1 MKSYLFTISLCL
13 TLLMGCR
20 HTPFPSAFSEAER
33 MMYVAP
39 DSAFH
44 LLDALPH
51 TQYSEAA
58 AARYALLLTRA
69 ADKSGRSLLPYDS
82 LLNIALRHYPAQSEY
97 RAWALL
103 YKACMEDE
111 VNHSDEAIRHLQ
123 EALLILERYPEERET
138 KRISLGLL
146 GDLYYQHKH
155 YDESLKAQQQ
165 LLGYCTSVR
174 DSALAF
180 KDIGSAYAMKNER
193 DSAFHYN
200 HLALQYAQ
208 LACDTALIAN
218 YLHSLAL
225 THHLFSQPD
234 SALLYAQQALATA
247 PASEPKGR
255 FHYTIGSLLD
265 EQRASPDSI
274 VLHMQRAAADTTYD
288 GRFMTSL
295 ILSDLAEQKGDYETS
310 IDHLYN
316 YIDHLDSLYTAERSV
331 DVQQLVYDYD
341 TRLRL
346 QAAEAQARQTRLLL
360 IGGAVII
367 IGLLT
372 ICYLVYSEKKQRQ
385 LREAQQQAAQAEANV
400 SMLKLALSNREE
412 ALQELRLNTLHLAQG
427 RFAQSELYQKL
438 YQLSEKE
445 GKQPMPVLSHADRE
459 RLHSEVFELFAD
471 YIQEMRESS
480 PTLTDTDLFY
490 LCLQE
495 SGLNNRA
502 IAIGM
507 GYSDLSGVR
516 QVKKRVKE
524 KLTKQSAT

>member
-33 MMYVAP
+33 LMYVAP

-51 TQYSEAA
+51 TQYSEAV

-123 EALLILERYPEERET
+123 EALLILEQYPEERET

-165 LLGYCTSVR
+165 LLSYCTSVR

-331 DVQQLVYDYD
+331 DVQQLVYEYD

-346 QAAEAQARQTRLLL
+346 QAAEAQARQTRLML

-438 YQLSEKE
+438 CQLSEKE

-480 PTLTDTDLFY
+480 PSLTDTDLFY

-524 KLTKQSAT
+524 KLAKLSAN